1 VTSWTEAA
9 LGARLAVTP
18 TRAWAFGDRPVELGL
33 RHNPKRT
40 QLLVS
45 RLLGKHIPVP
55 VSDVAA
61 AGEALGQLVLAAC
74 AGERPVVIGFAETA
88 TALGHAVAATTGY
101 DGVTRYLHTTRRPVA
116 VDASVLRFLE
126 EHSHAVDQTL
136 VIDGLPAPGPD
147 VPLVLVDDE
156 LTTGT
161 SALNAI
167 RALHE
172 VWPRHRYVLASLVDS
187 RSADQRAA
195 NICAVSELGADLV
208 SVALYDAELYLPP
221 DVVTRAAAVSAAEP
235 VPQTGGAPAA
245 PLSHLQ
251 LQLPPSIRT
260 TASTAWGGVAEAT
273 ARAKAAE
280 CAERLQVARDRRTLV
295 LGDEE
300 FMYLPQLVAAALG
313 PDVRVSTTTR
323 SPAVVIDV
331 VGYPLRTGLSFA
343 ATGEPGRP
351 AYAYNV
357 ARADAHADAGNAPGF
372 DDIVFVTDSAL
383 EPHVHTGLIAQLAA
397 SARVAVTVVSVAT
410 SC

>member
-1 VTSWTEAA
+1 
-9 LGARLAVTP
+9 
-18 TRAWAFGDRPVELGL
+18 
-33 RHNPKRT
+33 
-40 QLLVS
+40 
-45 RLLGKHIPVP
+45 
-55 VSDVAA
+55 
-61 AGEALGQLVLAAC
+61 
-74 AGERPVVIGFAETA
+74 
-88 TALGHAVAATTGY
+88 
-101 DGVTRYLHTTRRPVA
+101 VTRT
-116 VDASVLRFLE
+116 
-126 EHSHAVDQTL
+126 
-136 VIDGLPAPGPD
+136 
-147 VPLVLVDDE
+147 
-156 LTTGT
+156 
-161 SALNAI
+161 
-167 RALHE
+167 
-172 VWPRHRYVLASLVDS
+172 
-187 RSADQRAA
+187 
-195 NICAVSELGADLV
+195 
-208 SVALYDAELYLPP
+208 
-221 DVVTRAAAVSAAEP
+221 AAVSAAEP
-235 VPQTGGAPAA
+235 IPQTDGAPAA